1 MTALEL
7 VLAELEKFNKMY
19 DDLQKEDWSKENF
32 QVFSDRED
40 LISEITSS
48 LVTIREQLREENA
61 PDWSQEDEMRIWGR

>member
-32 QVFSDRED
+32 QVLSDKQNHERN
-40 LISEITSS
+40 EIIR
-48 LVTIREQLREENA
+48 LCKKHTIRCLDIIHQ
-61 PDWSQEDEMRIWGR
+61 PKVKRICKK

>member
-32 QVFSDRED
+32 QVLSDRED

>member
-1 MTALEL
+1 MTTLEL

-32 QVFSDRED
+32 QVLSDRED

-61 PDWSQEDEMRIWGR
+61 PDWSQEDEIRIWGR

>member
-32 QVFSDRED
+32 QVLSDRED
-40 LISEITSS
+40 FISEITSS

-61 PDWSQEDEMRIWGR
+61 PDWSQEDEIRIWGR